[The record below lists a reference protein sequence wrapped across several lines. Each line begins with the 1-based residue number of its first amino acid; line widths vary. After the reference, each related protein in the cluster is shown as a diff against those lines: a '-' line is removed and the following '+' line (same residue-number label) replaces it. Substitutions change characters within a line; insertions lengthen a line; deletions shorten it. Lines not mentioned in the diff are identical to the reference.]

1 MNKRGPLLVTLALI
15 GATALG
21 GGCQVR
27 QDFPEPATG
36 WHAADYSMLFGRL
49 QRIDAAD
56 PEEPPTWTVRFGNR
70 QDGYG
75 GQLALTPARVMAGF
89 SNGEPVEIRGRLV
102 SVAGGAA
109 TADAT
114 KAIHYE
120 VESIRLW
127 VGYRE

>member
-1 MNKRGPLLVTLALI
+1 MHKRLPFPLPLALLS
-15 GATALG
+15 AVVLM

-36 WHAADYSMLFGRL
+36 WHAADFSVVFGRL
-49 QRIDAAD
+49 QRVEAAD
-56 PEEPPTWTVRFGNR
+56 PEEPPTWTVRFGGR

-75 GQLALTPARVMAGF
+75 GQLALTPARMMAGF
-89 SNGEPVEIRGRLV
+89 SNGEPAEIRGHIV
-102 SVAGGAA
+102 GEAGGAGA
-109 TADAT
+109 GDAT

-127 VGYRE
+127 MGYRE